1 LTVTDLASLL
11 GGLGLFLL
19 GMSMMTDGLKL
30 AAGGALRS
38 ILETW
43 TGSAV
48 RGFMTGVLITA
59 VVQSSSAVT
68 VAAVG
73 FVNAGLLTLE
83 RAFWVI
89 IGTNVGTTMTGWL
102 VALVGVKVEVGALAL
117 PLIGAG
123 MLLRMAA
130 RGRVELAGAGQA
142 LAGFGA
148 FFLGISVLQGGFAGM
163 SGRITELNLERYD
176 WSTIAAFFGLGALLT
191 VMTQSSSAAIALTLT
206 ASATGGVPLPLA
218 AAAVVGTNVGT
229 TSTALFASLNATA
242 PARRVA
248 SAHILF
254 NVLTGIVAMALL
266 QPLLFMCRQ
275 VAGWTGAGDDV
286 PTTLALFH
294 TAFNLLGAA
303 LMWPVG
309 ERLVRQLE
317 RLYVSA
323 AEKLA
328 QPRFLD
334 TTLIGVPTLALRGLV
349 LELERM
355 AGIAFRAART
365 RITATPSAHAMPA
378 GERDALALLARHAR
392 SFIGKLSGNPLP
404 GGVVAAL
411 PDLIRATQHLDDLG
425 AITADL
431 ADALPRA
438 DIAMRD
444 GWEELR
450 TAALDSLDM
459 RSEDNPSSLDDAI
472 NRAEAAY
479 QRVKAD
485 LLRTCAAGLLPVE
498 AMERALDHARTLR
511 RCADVAIKARRRLAP
526 WLERADAQAPGS
538 AEPPAGKVARH

>member
-1 LTVTDLASLL
+1 MTVTDLASLL

-19 GMSMMTDGLKL
+19 GMWMMTDGLKL
-30 AAGGALRS
+30 AAGSALKS

-43 TGSAV
+43 TSSAA

-59 VVQSSSAVT
+59 IVQSSSAVT

-73 FVNAGLLTLE
+73 FVNAGLLTLKQ
-83 RAFWVI
+83 ALWVV

-117 PLIGAG
+117 PLIGIG

-148 FFLGISVLQGGFAGM
+148 FFLGISVLQDGFAGM
-163 SGRITELNLERYD
+163 SGRITELNLEHYD

-229 TSTALFASLNATA
+229 TSTALFAALNATP

-254 NVLTGIVAMALL
+254 NVMTGVVAMALL
-266 QPLLFMCRQ
+266 QPLLFACRL

-294 TAFNLLGAA
+294 TGFNLLGAA
-303 LMWPVG
+303 LMWPAG
-309 ERLVRQLE
+309 ERIVRQLE

-334 TTLIGVPTLALRGLV
+334 ATLIGVPTLALRGLV

-355 AGIAFRAART
+355 TDIAFRAARV
-365 RITATPSAHAMPA
+365 RIAAMPGAHAMPT
-378 GERDALALLARHAR
+378 GERDALAQLARQAR
-392 SFIGKLSGNPLP
+392 SFIGRLSGNPLP
-404 GGVVAAL
+404 EDVVAAL

-425 AITADL
+425 ALTPGL
-431 ADALPRA
+431 AAAPPRA
-438 DIAMRD
+438 DIAMRNE
-444 GWEELR
+444 WQELR
-450 TAALDSLDM
+450 AAALHSLEM
-459 RSEDNPSSLDDAI
+459 RSGVEAASFDDEI
-472 NRAEAAY
+472 RRVDTAY

-498 AMERALDHARTLR
+498 AMEDALDQARTLR
-511 RCADVAIKARRRLAP
+511 RSADVAIKARRRLSA
-526 WLERADAQAPGS
+526 WVERVGAHPQDG
-538 AEPPAGKVARH
+538 AEAPAGDGTRH